1 MDGRPVDG
9 EIRSKAVTT
18 AVSPV
23 SAIPEVRA
31 LLVAQQ
37 RELIG
42 SGAVV
47 VEGRDIG
54 TVVAPD
60 APLKI
65 FLTASV
71 DARATRRSRQDGTD
85 RVGTAADLDRR
96 DAYDSG
102 RAHSPLRAADDA
114 VHVDTTSMDIDEVIQ
129 HLVDLAVE
137 RESSRADA
145 HRGTC
150 GRRSGVGGLREL
162 GPWGSRIVR
171 WARIDRRGAVPENG
185 PALLAVNHTAAR
197 RTGRRSWW
205 RSAIR
210 VGCPA
215 DQRHGV
221 PLPLP
226 PTRSTA
232 RSPAH
237 VAATRPAPTQP
248 ERPAMTLAE
257 DTEDVLDLPVLAVV
271 GRPNV
276 GKSTLVNRIIGRREA
291 VVQDMPGVTRDRVS
305 YDALWRGGGSRW
317 STPAAGSRTPRG
329 CRPRSPPRPSG
340 PC

>member
-1 MDGRPVDG
+1 MSPVWSEQAWGAVRDVIALDGPSGTGKSTVARGLARRLGFRYLDTGAMYRAVTWAVLRDGVDPEDAAAVTELAARTRISVTTEPDHQHVTVDGRSVDG
-9 EIRSKAVTT
+9 EIRSNAVTT

-37 RELIG
+37 RELIGSG

-96 DAYDSG
+96 DTYDSG

-137 RESSRADA
+137 REIACTDA
-145 HRGTC
+145 HRGT
-150 GRRSGVGGLREL
+150 
-162 GPWGSRIVR
+162 
-171 WARIDRRGAVPENG
+171 
-185 PALLAVNHTAAR
+185 
-197 RTGRRSWW
+197 
-205 RSAIR
+205 
-210 VGCPA
+210 
-215 DQRHGV
+215 
-221 PLPLP
+221 
-226 PTRSTA
+226 
-232 RSPAH
+232 
-237 VAATRPAPTQP
+237 
-248 ERPAMTLAE
+248 
-257 DTEDVLDLPVLAVV
+257 
-271 GRPNV
+271 
-276 GKSTLVNRIIGRREA
+276 
-291 VVQDMPGVTRDRVS
+291 
-305 YDALWRGGGSRW
+305 
-317 STPAAGSRTPRG
+317 
-329 CRPRSPPRPSG
+329 
-340 PC
+340 